1 LRGHGDPV
9 PIPEEQTI
17 APPIG
22 DIAALYIISPDG
34 APRRVGVTT
43 ASAFCGPGFPVRSN
57 VLGPELIL
65 DPAVASVEGSVT
77 VYRNDIRL
85 WSQTLSSKGAPLL
98 YALAA
103 AEPDHFRYADH
114 HRPGDAH
121 VHFIGARLFGGRENA
136 TLQDGDRCEASW
148 EGLGK
153 PLVHSIQMDR
163 FEEQRLVAS
172 PL

>member
-1 LRGHGDPV
+1 MPV
-9 PIPEEQTI
+9 QEQQTI
-17 APPIG
+17 APAIG

-34 APRRVGVTT
+34 APRRVGVSAAT
-43 ASAFCGPGFPVRSN
+43 AFCGPAFPVRSN

-77 VYRNDIRL
+77 VYRNNIRF
-85 WSQTLSSKGAPLL
+85 WSQTLSSAGAPLL

-121 VHFIGARLFGGRENA
+121 VHFIGARLFSGRKNA
-136 TLQDGDRCEASW
+136 TLKTATGARSV
-148 EGLGK
+148 GK
-153 PLVHSIQMDR
+153 GWVSRWPIR
-163 FEEQRLVAS
+163 
-172 PL
+172 